1 MAHLRENRVSLLLSS
16 CTIIAERGGEQQ
28 LRAITSE
35 LRLQLRPVGKWSA
48 ENMGP
53 PLEKVPDQI
62 PNSDPRMSDRIGF
75 GTDAYC
81 NFSIYVIFIYSFI
94 SFWKNMLQFMNSSFL

>member
-62 PNSDPRMSDRIGF
+62 
-75 GTDAYC
+75 A
-81 NFSIYVIFIYSFI
+81 NFKEWVSLF
-94 SFWKNMLQFMNSSFL
+94 FLPLLS

>member
-62 PNSDPRMSDRIGF
+62 
-75 GTDAYC
+75 A
-81 NFSIYVIFIYSFI
+81 NFKEWVSF
-94 SFWKNMLQFMNSSFL
+94 FFLPLLS

>member
-62 PNSDPRMSDRIGF
+62 
-75 GTDAYC
+75 A
-81 NFSIYVIFIYSFI
+81 NFKEWVSSFFSTFIIVNTFLSFVIFTY
-94 SFWKNMLQFMNSSFL
+94 

>member
-1 MAHLRENRVSLLLSS
+1 MAHWRENRVSLLLSS
-16 CTIIAERGGEQQ
+16 GTIIAKGEQQ

-53 PLEKVPDQI
+53 PLEKLPDQTTSFREMKI
-62 PNSDPRMSDRIGF
+62 NS
-75 GTDAYC
+75 
-81 NFSIYVIFIYSFI
+81 
-94 SFWKNMLQFMNSSFL
+94 

>member
-75 GTDAYC
+75 GTDAY
-81 NFSIYVIFIYSFI
+81 IAI
-94 SFWKNMLQFMNSSFL
+94 SQFM

>member
-62 PNSDPRMSDRIGF
+62 
-75 GTDAYC
+75 A
-81 NFSIYVIFIYSFI
+81 NFKEWVSF
-94 SFWKNMLQFMNSSFL
+94 FFLTLLL

>member
-1 MAHLRENRVSLLLSS
+1 MAHLPENRVSLLLSS

-35 LRLQLRPVGKWSA
+35 LRLQLRPVGKWSL

-53 PLEKVPDQI
+53 PLEKLPDQTTSFREMKI
-62 PNSDPRMSDRIGF
+62 NS
-75 GTDAYC
+75 
-81 NFSIYVIFIYSFI
+81 
-94 SFWKNMLQFMNSSFL
+94 

>member
-16 CTIIAERGGEQQ
+16 CTIIAERRAEQGEQQ

-53 PLEKVPDQI
+53 PLEKAPDQTHNLRAQDI
-62 PNSDPRMSDRIGF
+62 ENRN
-75 GTDAYC
+75 Y
-81 NFSIYVIFIYSFI
+81 
-94 SFWKNMLQFMNSSFL
+94 

>member
-16 CTIIAERGGEQQ
+16 CTIIANRGEQQ

-53 PLEKVPDQI
+53 PLEKVPDRI
-62 PNSDPRMSDRIGF
+62 TNSKNVCLIELNLEQNHIAISLILG
-75 GTDAYC
+75 GNAGNYLV
-81 NFSIYVIFIYSFI
+81 YIFKCFD
-94 SFWKNMLQFMNSSFL
+94 N

>member
-16 CTIIAERGGEQQ
+16 CTIIAKGEQQ

-62 PNSDPRMSDRIGF
+62 
-75 GTDAYC
+75 A
-81 NFSIYVIFIYSFI
+81 NFKEWVSLF
-94 SFWKNMLQFMNSSFL
+94 FLPLLS